1 MSRLLK
7 AVLMSAGAI
16 LIAFSSSGGRAQPA
30 SERAVEQYS
39 CKDVMR
45 EAGADRDV
53 AVAFLHGFLLGKS
66 GSSKF
71 DLITLSKQTDD
82 FFERCLSNPNEK
94 AVDVMMNIKK

>member
-1 MSRLLK
+1 MSRLFK
-7 AVLMSAGAI
+7 TALMTASVT
-16 LIAFSSSGGRAQPA
+16 LIAFTSSSGNAQPA
-30 SERAVEQYS
+30 SERAIEQYS

-71 DLITLSKQTDD
+71 DLITLSKQTDE
-82 FFERCLSNPNEK
+82 FFDRCLSNPNDK
-94 AVDVMMNIKK
+94 AVDVMTNIKK